1 MARGKY
7 KGAGMV
13 EAARL
18 SNTLEESTQLC
29 LRSAI
34 GSAVEQ
40 STSNCKI
47 TAQRAWERF
56 CIDLKLNP
64 SFLDPSNQTLADI
77 PAEDFLAGFIA
88 YEMYRGM
95 NPESIRKAYLPGIAA
110 NFDSNR
116 INNNFRKTISSP
128 WVKNVVK
135 GFAKIY
141 FKRPGN
147 SKGDNRRMAF
157 TGEFIPH
164 IIDAMDTLFG
174 KNRCS
179 VDMKNME
186 LLAVRIGIWF
196 VLRKS
201 EYLPNGKSNLGYS
214 KFGIALSCII
224 FTDVRGTAI
233 RYEELTLETVYHG
246 SLKIGFS
253 KTDQFGIGRTRTIK
267 RDRQPGACCIVTAL
281 VIQVIYLRDKLK
293 AKVDRDFLFAVNG
306 EALVHADHV
315 TIIIKTTVIH
325 CGMDASKYTPHSLRY
340 GGATLLALNG
350 VPIHLIEY
358 HGGWARNSSSLRLYL
373 HIHIGDNED
382 VVANAMAA
390 CERNSLKEVRL
401 RHFLNQR

>member
-1 MARGKY
+1 M
-7 KGAGMV
+7 
-13 EAARL
+13 
-18 SNTLEESTQLC
+18 
-29 LRSAI
+29 
-34 GSAVEQ
+34 
-40 STSNCKI
+40 
-47 TAQRAWERF
+47 
-56 CIDLKLNP
+56 
-64 SFLDPSNQTLADI
+64 
-77 PAEDFLAGFIA
+77 AGFIA

-147 SKGDNRRMAF
+147 SKGDNQRMAF

-186 LLAVRIGIWF
+186 LLAVRIGIW
-196 VLRKS
+196 
-201 EYLPNGKSNLGYS
+201 
-214 KFGIALSCII
+214 
-224 FTDVRGTAI
+224 
-233 RYEELTLETVYHG
+233 
-246 SLKIGFS
+246 
-253 KTDQFGIGRTRTIK
+253 
-267 RDRQPGACCIVTAL
+267 
-281 VIQVIYLRDKLK
+281 
-293 AKVDRDFLFAVNG
+293 FAVNG

-390 CERNSLKEVRL
+390 CERNSLKEVQL
-401 RHFLNQR
+401 RHSLNQR